1 MAETPKGF
9 GGREIAEVVTGS
21 PPERD
26 VLPQGFGGAGE
37 PPAPP
42 VSVAVIDPEPEEP
55 PKGKTKRAG

>member
-21 PPERD
+21 PPEREA
-26 VLPQGFGGAGE
+26 LPQGFGGAGE

-42 VSVAVIDPEPEEP
+42 PVEAEPEDA
-55 PKGKTKRAG
+55 PKGKPKKGG